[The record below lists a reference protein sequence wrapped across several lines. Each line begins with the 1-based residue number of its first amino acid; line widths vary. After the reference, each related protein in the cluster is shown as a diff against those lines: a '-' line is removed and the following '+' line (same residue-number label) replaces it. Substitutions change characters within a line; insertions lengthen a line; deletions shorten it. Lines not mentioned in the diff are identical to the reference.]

1 MNAFETAW
9 DLLKSNFYY
18 GTDDPEGSA
27 GRWDSMRLDPHYDSK
42 ERDYYTG
49 VNLSHPLYHGMNEE
63 DTIRRI
69 IDSIAHEEG
78 HQAVFSPLKENRE
91 MEFEDEG
98 YEPMY
103 YSESNPPNTQQ
114 EYGAMLVEGMEHQGI
129 MDELRRRRFFAY

>member
-1 MNAFETAW
+1 
-9 DLLKSNFYY
+9 
-18 GTDDPEGSA
+18 
-27 GRWDSMRLDPHYDSK
+27 
-42 ERDYYTG
+42 
-49 VNLSHPLYHGMNEE
+49 MNEE

-129 MDELRRRRFFAY
+129 MDELRRRRFFG